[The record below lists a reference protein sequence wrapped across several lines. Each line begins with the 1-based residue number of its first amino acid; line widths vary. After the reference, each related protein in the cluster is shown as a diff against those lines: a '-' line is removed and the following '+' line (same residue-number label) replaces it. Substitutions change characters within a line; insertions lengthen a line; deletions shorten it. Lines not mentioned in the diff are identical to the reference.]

1 MSHQFFYNRRAILL
15 CAHEPS
21 VVLFQLLF
29 KVRPFFL
36 SEATMPWWLDHP
48 LLLVLLQAYSY
59 QTTFR
64 PHIEDSLGEIHAARR
79 SSITPSGAFLGSIQT
94 TSMMSI
100 QTPPNHNKLNQLSVQ
115 FSFLK
120 TLTISAF
127 KKKTYLCIMTKYI
140 SKNSITRR
148 KLCKDPVNGSLAS
161 RHHHTRTYNSKA
173 KPLKLQVSEP
183 TKGHHAIPQAS
194 APQDALETRRTTAV
208 GKQDSTRN
216 NSPRWDNSGENAMYN
231 YLLLGKKRGKE
242 QTYVFC
248 TWCMTHKTSALNKYK
263 Y

>member
-1 MSHQFFYNRRAILL
+1 
-15 CAHEPS
+15 
-21 VVLFQLLF
+21 
-29 KVRPFFL
+29 
-36 SEATMPWWLDHP
+36 
-48 LLLVLLQAYSY
+48 
-59 QTTFR
+59 
-64 PHIEDSLGEIHAARR
+64 LGEIHAARR

-194 APQDALETRRTTAV
+194 APQDALETRRPQSANRIALETTV
-208 GKQDSTRN
+208 
-216 NSPRWDNSGENAMYN
+216 PGETT
-231 YLLLGKKRGKE
+231 LGRMPCI
-242 QTYVFC
+242 TIYC
-248 TWCMTHKTSALNKYK
+248 
-263 Y
+263 